1 MLKLMFENLLVQEWV
16 GWVIHGYTH
25 KSCKSIWP
33 FSLRLI
39 VLKSTCLRL
48 MLLFCFF
55 FYFLFFMRNVSCA
68 CALFTESINFFFL
81 TKLSLK
87 KGSTTLFTYLKKFC
101 FGIFSFQQNKRYPN
115 TPLVLSPSHKKKKK
129 VLFSK

>member
-1 MLKLMFENLLVQEWV
+1 MSASHAF
-16 GWVIHGYTH
+16 
-25 KSCKSIWP
+25 
-33 FSLRLI
+33 
-39 VLKSTCLRL
+39 VL
-48 MLLFCFF
+48 FF

-115 TPLVLSPSHKKKKK
+115 TPLVLSPSHQKKRKKSLVFK
-129 VLFSK
+129 IMFQEKCYVYNIFTTLLQQILSDKFLLAITCR

>member
-1 MLKLMFENLLVQEWV
+1 MSASHAF
-16 GWVIHGYTH
+16 
-25 KSCKSIWP
+25 
-33 FSLRLI
+33 
-39 VLKSTCLRL
+39 VL
-48 MLLFCFF
+48 FF

-129 VLFSK
+129 KSLVFKIMFQEKCYVHNIFTTLLQQILSDKFLLAITCR